1 MIKQTLLLILL
12 GLLLAANSLAAEA
25 ANFQISIFHL
35 DKKNDQKVLLYSD
48 TTTLVKNMSSSAF
61 LFGVSVDLKL
71 TKVDSAGVEY
81 DVHLVT
87 LGPQAKTVAKRIKSA
102 YELPGIIND
111 IEVKKDVF
119 HSITIVPLLQ
129 TEVDLRQCSYSHNS
143 SDDFSITPSAN
154 LDLHHL
160 PQSLADYHAVSIKS
174 IIESEYRQFRDFFHF
189 KIAGKQDLYLFPCQG
204 YSTIWDKRFGSSFDP
219 TRSNVYA
226 LYRSG
231 INTADPFLLIHGAVL
246 RSYGYAPLFLTE
258 GFANY
263 FSLAISSMKQAVADK
278 TSLPLGDM
286 LSTNSYLN
294 ADPLMADVTS
304 ATFVRFLIDEYTF
317 DKFLLLYEKADDNNL
332 KQLLIDIYNLPLSEL
347 EKGWL
352 DYVDTV
358 TIDNRQYGQFAQR
371 AEQMFNYPLM
381 LEFSKKYAA
390 GSVSKADS
398 LYRFN
403 QLSRAYFFNGDYYH
417 ASETQELL
425 VKTDSQNYDSWLGL
439 ATFRMM
445 NGEIERASADLIR
458 AHDLDSLNVIVGFN
472 LVLNQLLLGDTLS
485 AVQSL
490 IDLIGRANA
499 GQIQAECRVMLGDI
513 LKDSGKP
520 EDTMQARDYFTVALS
535 IFSQQQQTNPALA
548 TPYMWSGIA
557 LIGLGDAENAR
568 DQLEL
573 ALFLES
579 RPFYIGMIN
588 LWLGKTADI
597 SNNRQTAEDYYSQ
610 VLSAESA
617 LYHQDEAR
625 KLLEKP
631 FRR

>member
-1 MIKQTLLLILL
+1 
-12 GLLLAANSLAAEA
+12 
-25 ANFQISIFHL
+25 
-35 DKKNDQKVLLYSD
+35 
-48 TTTLVKNMSSSAF
+48 
-61 LFGVSVDLKL
+61 
-71 TKVDSAGVEY
+71 
-81 DVHLVT
+81 
-87 LGPQAKTVAKRIKSA
+87 
-102 YELPGIIND
+102 
-111 IEVKKDVF
+111 
-119 HSITIVPLLQ
+119 
-129 TEVDLRQCSYSHNS
+129 
-143 SDDFSITPSAN
+143 
-154 LDLHHL
+154 
-160 PQSLADYHAVSIKS
+160 
-174 IIESEYRQFRDFFHF
+174 
-189 KIAGKQDLYLFPCQG
+189 YLFPCQG
-204 YSTIWDKRFGSSFDP
+204 YSAIWDKRFGSSFDP

-263 FSLAISSMKQAVADK
+263 FSLAISSMKKAVADK
-278 TSLPLGDM
+278 TNLPLGDM
-286 LSTNSYLN
+286 LSTSSYLK
-294 ADPLMADVTS
+294 ADPLIADVIS
-304 ATFVRFLIDEYTF
+304 ATFVRYLIDEYTF
-317 DKFLLLYEKADDNNL
+317 DKFVLLYEKADDINL
-332 KQLLIDIYNLPLSEL
+332 RQLLNNIYEMPLSEL

-358 TIDNRQYGQFAQR
+358 TIENRQYGQFAQR

-381 LEFSKKYAA
+381 LEYTKKYAE
-390 GSVSKADS
+390 GSVSKKDS
-398 LYRFN
+398 LYRYN
-403 QLSRAYFFNGDYYH
+403 QLSRAYFFNGDYYN

-425 VKTDSQNYDSWLGL
+425 VKIDSQNYDSWLGL

-445 NGEIERASADLIR
+445 NGEIEIASADLR
-458 AHDLDSLNVIVGFN
+458 KSHSLDSLNAIVGFN
-472 LVLNQLLLGDTLS
+472 LVLNQLLLGDTLL

-490 IDLIGRANA
+490 SDLIGRGKA

-513 LKDSGKP
+513 LKDSDKP

-535 IFSQQQQTNPALA
+535 IFSQQQQANPALP

-557 LIGLGDAENAR
+557 LIGLGDTENAA

-597 SNNRQTAEDYYSQ
+597 SNNREAAEDYYSQ

-625 KLLEKP
+625 RLLEKP

>member
-1 MIKQTLLLILL
+1 
-12 GLLLAANSLAAEA
+12 
-25 ANFQISIFHL
+25 
-35 DKKNDQKVLLYSD
+35 
-48 TTTLVKNMSSSAF
+48 
-61 LFGVSVDLKL
+61 LKL
-71 TKVDSAGVEY
+71 TKADSTGVEY

-87 LGPQAKTVAKRIKSA
+87 LGPQAKTLAKRIKSD

-111 IEVKKDVF
+111 IEVKKDVY
-119 HSITIVPLLQ
+119 HSISIVPLMQ

-174 IIESEYRQFRDFFHF
+174 LLEAEYRQFRDFFHF

-204 YSTIWDKRFGSSFDP
+204 YSTMWEKRFGTSFDP

-317 DKFLLLYEKADDNNL
+317 DKFMLLYEKADDNNL

-347 EKGWL
+347 EKSWL

-358 TIDNRQYGQFAQR
+358 TIDNMQYGQFAQR
-371 AEQMFNYPLM
+371 AEQMFNYSLM
-381 LEFSKKYAA
+381 LEYSKKYAA
-390 GSVSKADS
+390 GSVSIADS

-425 VKTDSQNYDSWLGL
+425 VKIDSQNYDSWLGL
-439 ATFRMM
+439 ATFQMM

-472 LVLNQLLLGDTLS
+472 LVLNKLLLGDTLS

-490 IDLIGRANA
+490 IYLIGRGDA

-535 IFSQQQQTNPALA
+535 IFSQQQQANPALA

-617 LYHQDEAR
+617 SYHQDEAR
-625 KLLEKP
+625 RLLEKP

>member
-1 MIKQTLLLILL
+1 MIKQIIMQILFGLLIA
-12 GLLLAANSLAAEA
+12 GNSLSAEA
-25 ANFQISIFHL
+25 ADFLISVYHTGQ
-35 DKKNDQKVLLYSD
+35 DNGQRVLLYSD

-71 TKVDSAGVEY
+71 TKVDSTGVEY

-87 LGPQAKTVAKRIKSA
+87 LGPQAKTLAKRFTSD
-102 YELPGIIND
+102 YELPGIIGG
-111 IEVKKDVF
+111 IEVKKDVY
-119 HSITIVPLLQ
+119 HSISIVPLMQ
-129 TEVDLRQCSYSHNS
+129 TEVDLRQCSYNHNS
-143 SDDFSITPSAN
+143 SDFSITPSAN

-174 IIESEYRQFRDFFHF
+174 LIETEYRQFRDFFHF
-189 KIAGKQDLYLFPCQG
+189 KLAGKQDLYLFPCQG
-204 YSTIWDKRFGSSFDP
+204 YSTMWDKRFGSSFDP

-231 INTADPFLLIHGAVL
+231 MNTADPFLLIHGAVL
-246 RSYGYAPLFLTE
+246 RSYGYAPLFLSE

-263 FSLAISSMKQAVADK
+263 FSLAISGMKQAVADK

-286 LSTNSYLN
+286 LNTKSYLS
-294 ADPLMADVTS
+294 ADPLIADVTS

-317 DKFLLLYEKADDNNL
+317 DKFVLLYEKADDINL
-332 KQLLIDIYNLPLSEL
+332 EQLLIDIYNMPVSEL

-381 LEFSKKYAA
+381 LEYTKKFAA
-390 GSVSKADS
+390 GAVSKADS
-398 LYRFN
+398 LYRYN
-403 QLSRAYFFNGDYYH
+403 QLSRAYFFNGDYYN

-425 VKTDSQNYDSWLGL
+425 VKIDSQNYDSWLGL

-445 NGEIERASADLIR
+445 NGEIEIASADLIR
-458 AHDLDSLNVIVGFN
+458 SHALDSLNAIVGFN
-472 LVLNQLLLGDTLS
+472 LVLNQLLLGDTLL

-490 IDLIGRANA
+490 NNLIGRGKA

-535 IFSQQQQTNPALA
+535 IFSQQQQSNPALA

-617 LYHQDEAR
+617 SYHQDEAR
-625 KLLEKP
+625 RLLEKP

>member
-1 MIKQTLLLILL
+1 MIKLNLIQILF
-12 GLLLAANSLAAEA
+12 GLLLAGNSLAAEA
-25 ANFQISIFHL
+25 ADFLISIYHT
-35 DKKNDQKVLLYSD
+35 DQDNGQKVLLYSD
-48 TTTLVKNMSSSAF
+48 TTTLVKDMSSSAF
-61 LFGVSVDLKL
+61 LFGISVDLKL

-81 DVHLVT
+81 DVHLIT
-87 LGPQAKTVAKRIKSA
+87 LGPQAKTLARRFKSA
-102 YELPGIIND
+102 YELPGIIGG

-119 HSITIVPLLQ
+119 HSISMVPLIQ

-143 SDDFSITPSAN
+143 SNGFTITPSAN
-154 LDLHHL
+154 LDLYHL

-174 IIESEYRQFRDFFHF
+174 LIEEEYRQFRDFFHF
-189 KIAGKQDLYLFPCQG
+189 KLAGKQDLYLFPCQG
-204 YSTIWDKRFGSSFDP
+204 YSTMWEKRFGTSFDP

-226 LYRSG
+226 LYGSG

-263 FSLAISSMKQAVADK
+263 FSLAISSMKQAIADK

-286 LSTNSYLN
+286 LSTNSYIN
-294 ADPLMADVTS
+294 ADPLIADAIS

-317 DKFLLLYEKADDNNL
+317 DKFVLLYEKADDNNL
-332 KQLLIDIYNLPLSEL
+332 EQLLNNIYNKPVSEL

-381 LEFSKKYAA
+381 LEYSKKFAA
-390 GSVSKADS
+390 GAVSKTDS
-398 LYRFN
+398 LYRYN
-403 QLSRAYFFNGDYYH
+403 QLSRAYFFNGDYYN

-425 VKTDSQNYDSWLGL
+425 VKIDSQNYDSWLGL

-445 NGEIERASADLIR
+445 NGEIEIASANLIR
-458 AHDLDSLNVIVGFN
+458 SHALDSLNAIVGFN
-472 LVLNQLLLGDTLS
+472 LVLNQLLLGDTLL

-490 IDLIGRANA
+490 NDLIGGDKA

-513 LKDSGKP
+513 LKDSDKA

-535 IFSQQQQTNPALA
+535 IFSQQQQANPALP

-557 LIGLGDAENAR
+557 LIGLGDAENAE

-625 KLLEKP
+625 KLLEEP

>member
-1 MIKQTLLLILL
+1 MIKQILIQILF
-12 GLLLAANSLAAEA
+12 GLLLAGNSLAAEA
-25 ANFQISIFHL
+25 ADFLISIYHAGQ
-35 DKKNDQKVLLYSD
+35 DKGQRVLLYSD
-48 TTTLVKNMSSSAF
+48 TTTFVKNMSSSAF

-71 TKVDSAGVEY
+71 TKVDSTGVEY

-87 LGPQAKTVAKRIKSA
+87 LGPQAKTLAKRFTSD
-102 YELPGIIND
+102 YELPGIIGG
-111 IEVKKDVF
+111 IEVKKDVY
-119 HSITIVPLLQ
+119 HSISIVPLMQ
-129 TEVDLRQCSYSHNS
+129 TEVDLRQCSYNHNS
-143 SDDFSITPSAN
+143 SSDFSITPSAN

-174 IIESEYRQFRDFFHF
+174 LIEAEYRQFRDFFHF
-189 KIAGKQDLYLFPCQG
+189 KLAGKQDLYLFPCQG
-204 YSTIWDKRFGSSFDP
+204 YSTMWDKRFGSSFDP

-231 INTADPFLLIHGAVL
+231 MNTADPFLLIHGAVL

-278 TSLPLGDM
+278 TSLPLADM
-286 LSTNSYLN
+286 LNTKSYLS
-294 ADPLMADVTS
+294 ADPLLADVTS

-317 DKFLLLYEKADDNNL
+317 DKFVLLYEKADDNNL

-347 EKGWL
+347 EKSWL
-352 DYVDTV
+352 DYVDSV
-358 TIDNRQYGQFAQR
+358 TIENRQYGQFAQR
-371 AEQMFNYPLM
+371 AEQMFNYSLM
-381 LEFSKKYAA
+381 LEYTKKFAA
-390 GSVSKADS
+390 GAVSKADS
-398 LYRFN
+398 LYRYN
-403 QLSRAYFFNGDYYH
+403 QLSRAYFFNGDYYN

-425 VKTDSQNYDSWLGL
+425 VKIDSQNYDSWLGL

-445 NGEIERASADLIR
+445 NGEIEIASADLKR
-458 AHDLDSLNVIVGFN
+458 SLDLDSLNVIVGFN

-490 IDLIGRANA
+490 NDLIGRGDA

-513 LKDSGKP
+513 LKDSDKA

-617 LYHQDEAR
+617 SYHQDEAR
-625 KLLEKP
+625 RLLEKP

>member
-1 MIKQTLLLILL
+1 I
-12 GLLLAANSLAAEA
+12 EA
-25 ANFQISIFHL
+25 
-35 DKKNDQKVLLYSD
+35 
-48 TTTLVKNMSSSAF
+48 
-61 LFGVSVDLKL
+61 
-71 TKVDSAGVEY
+71 
-81 DVHLVT
+81 
-87 LGPQAKTVAKRIKSA
+87 
-102 YELPGIIND
+102 
-111 IEVKKDVF
+111 
-119 HSITIVPLLQ
+119 
-129 TEVDLRQCSYSHNS
+129 
-143 SDDFSITPSAN
+143 
-154 LDLHHL
+154 
-160 PQSLADYHAVSIKS
+160 
-174 IIESEYRQFRDFFHF
+174 EYRQFRDFFHF

-204 YSTIWDKRFGSSFDP
+204 YSTMWEKRFGTSFDP

-263 FSLAISSMKQAVADK
+263 FSLAISSMKKAVADK
-278 TSLPLGDM
+278 SNLPLGDM

-332 KQLLIDIYNLPLSEL
+332 KQLLSNIYGKPLSEL
-347 EKGWL
+347 EKSWL

-358 TIDNRQYGQFAQR
+358 TIDNRQYGQFDQR
-371 AEQMFNYPLM
+371 AEQMFNYSLM
-381 LEFSKKYAA
+381 LEYIKKFA
-390 GSVSKADS
+390 GGAVSKADS
-398 LYRFN
+398 LYRYN

-425 VKTDSQNYDSWLGL
+425 VKIDSQNYDSWLGL

-472 LVLNQLLLGDTLS
+472 LVLNRLLLGDTLS

-490 IDLIGRANA
+490 IDLIGRGDA

-520 EDTMQARDYFTVALS
+520 EDTMQARDYFAVALS
-535 IFSQQQQTNPALA
+535 IFSQQQQVNPALA

-617 LYHQDEAR
+617 SYHQDEAR
-625 KLLEKP
+625 RLLEKP